1 MAARGRPTQFQI
13 AAQVG
18 KTWRAV
24 VELGED
30 NRLPIPVDAS
40 RRATWLGRD
49 RAVLAVL
56 GEDASVTLRPYAPF
70 GEKVEAKLA
79 ELADIGSEESE
90 RLIRAIR
97 ATRLRLKVYEDGR
110 MIVPADVRMALGL
123 PPTGAAYLSL
133 TVLGDQ
139 VVLKESG
146 PREISEAADLLETIG
161 LD

>member
-1 MAARGRPTQFQI
+1 MASRGRPTQFQI

-40 RRATWLGRD
+40 RRAPWLGRD
-49 RAVLAVL
+49 QPVLAIL

-79 ELADIGSEESE
+79 ELAEIGSEESE

-110 MIVPADVRMALGL
+110 MIVPADVRMAVGL
-123 PPTGAAYLSL
+123 APTGAAYLSL
-133 TVLGDQ
+133 TVLGEEA
-139 VVLKESG
+139 VLKESG
-146 PREISEAADLLETIG
+146 PREISEAASLLENLG

>member
-1 MAARGRPTQFQI
+1 MRGRPTQFQI

-30 NRLPIPVDAS
+30 NRLGVPVDAS
-40 RRATWLGRD
+40 RRAPWLGRD
-49 RAVLAVL
+49 QAVLAVL
-56 GEDASVTLRPYAPF
+56 GEDASVTLQPYAPF

-79 ELADIGSEESE
+79 ELAENGSAESE

-97 ATRLRLKVYEDGR
+97 ATRLRLKIYEDGR

-123 PPTGAAYLSL
+123 PPAGAAYLSL
-133 TVLGDQ
+133 TVLGDEA
-139 VVLKESG
+139 VLKESG
-146 PREISEAADLLETIG
+146 PREISEAASLLESIDFD
-161 LD
+161 L

>member
-40 RRATWLGRD
+40 RRAPWLGRD
-49 RAVLAVL
+49 QAVLAVL
-56 GEDASVTLRPYAPF
+56 GEDGSATLRPYAPF
-70 GEKVEAKLA
+70 GERVEVKLA
-79 ELADIGSEESE
+79 ELAELGTDESE

-97 ATRLRLKVYEDGR
+97 ATRLRLKIYEDGR
-110 MIVPADVRMALGL
+110 MIVPADVRMAVGL
-123 PPTGAAYLSL
+123 APTGAAYLSL
-133 TVLGDQ
+133 TVLGDEA
-139 VVLKESG
+139 VLKESG
-146 PREISEAADLLETIG
+146 PREISEAASLLEDMDI
-161 LD
+161 

>member
-1 MAARGRPTQFQI
+1 MASRGRPTQFQI
-13 AAQVG
+13 TAQVG

-30 NRLPIPVDAS
+30 NRLPVPVDAS
-40 RRATWLGRD
+40 RRAPWLGRD
-49 RAVLAVL
+49 QAVLAIL

-79 ELADIGSEESE
+79 ELAENGSEESE

-97 ATRLRLKVYEDGR
+97 ATRLRLKIYEDGR

-123 PPTGAAYLSL
+123 SPAGAAFLSL
-133 TVLGDQ
+133 KVLGDEA
-139 VVLKESG
+139 VLKESG
-146 PREISEAADLLETIG
+146 PREISEAAALLETID
-161 LD
+161 L